1 MDANVLLEEK
11 IRTNIDV
18 QEETSYTTG
27 IFNTLMGKFSEAPG
41 EISPLYKRLLENF
54 LPLVRALVVVTL
66 FLVNG
71 IGFSPIG
78 CKTQYLFT
86 SKFWYNKQLVIFFI
100 IYFIINLGGYTIV
113 KLSDPRKQFI
123 LSIAGLLLFNI
134 LARMGEVWYDTKP
147 FFWPGPLTYFGLAL
161 FPLVL
166 IYVIDDMRRYMMAN
180 YALNTSRNTIT
191 TLKKIEIALMI
202 IVSIIML
209 VGFIKAYF
217 ISKKSTGKNFNF
229 ILFLFGAPIALKNSK
244 KLVNTTCSD
253 ILYKQFDK
261 ETKYSTAESTGIRAL
276 LGYFGLIII
285 LITSGFFIVNKKDI
299 TEYLKSKIDPLKEQN
314 KNLNKKSENRIN

>member
-18 QEETSYTTG
+18 QEETTYTTG
-27 IFNTLMGKFSEAPG
+27 IFDTIMGKFSEMPG

-54 LPLVRALVVVTL
+54 LPIVRALVVVTL

-78 CKTQYLFT
+78 CKSQYLFT

-113 KLSDPRKQFI
+113 KLSDPRRQFI
-123 LSIAGLLLFNI
+123 LSIAGLLLFNT
-134 LARMGEVWYDTKP
+134 LARMGEVWYDTNP
-147 FFWPGPLTYFGLAL
+147 TFWPGPLTYFGLVL

-166 IYVIDDMRRYMMAN
+166 IYVIDDMRRYMTAN
-180 YALNTSRNTIT
+180 YALNTSKNTIT

-202 IVSIIML
+202 IVSIIMFI
-209 VGFIKAYF
+209 GFVKAYF
-217 ISKKSTGKNFNF
+217 ITKKATGKNFNF
-229 ILFLFGAPIALKNSK
+229 ILFLFGAPIALKGNK
-244 KLVNTTCSD
+244 KLLNTTCSD
-253 ILYKQFDK
+253 LLYKQFDK
-261 ETKYSTAESTGIRAL
+261 ETNYSVAKSTGIRAL
-276 LGYFGLIII
+276 LGYFGLIIT
-285 LITSGFFIVNKKDI
+285 LIASGFFIVNKKDI
-299 TEYLKSKIDPLKEQN
+299 TKYLKSKIDPLEEKN
-314 KNLNKKSENRIN
+314 KNLNKKSVIE